1 MSRSVANVT
10 TYSSGHLYDRRMTT
24 DSARPSGGQRLLPL
38 AGESDPAG
46 EVSSCCAPVG
56 RGVGSAAQPH
66 PVDHPAEA
74 VPRGERSTRGQVRIP
89 AGSFAMGDSHGDG
102 YAGDGETP
110 VHQVELSAYLIDA
123 KSVTNAQFAAF
134 VKATG
139 YVTDAERDGLSAVF
153 HLAVEAGAADVLGP
167 VAGTPWWR
175 AVRGADWRHPG
186 GPRSSTTDLQNH
198 PVVHVSWRDAQAYC
212 RWAGKRLPTEAEW
225 ERAARGG
232 LDRARYPWGDELHPK
247 GRWRCNI
254 WQGRFPEVNTLEDGH
269 LTTAPVTAYQ
279 PNAFG
284 LHNTVGNVWE
294 WCQDT
299 FRPTEYA
306 DRAAAGVPVVD
317 PRAAEG
323 AVAPGEEGGVPR
335 VMRGGSYLCH
345 DSYCNRYRVAARS
358 SNTAESSAGNIG
370 FRCANDVV

>member
-1 MSRSVANVT
+1 M
-10 TYSSGHLYDRRMTT
+10 
-24 DSARPSGGQRLLPL
+24 PSDPVLPAAGQQLLPL
-38 AGESDPAG
+38 LSGEPEPAEG
-46 EVSSCCAPVG
+46 TSSSCCAPTG
-56 RGVGSAAQPH
+56 RGGAAGGGAAHEH
-66 PVDHPAEA
+66 PEGRHPADA
-74 VPRGERSTRGQVRIP
+74 VPLGPRSARGQVRVP
-89 AGSFAMGDSHGDG
+89 AGTFAMGDAHGDG
-102 YAGDGETP
+102 YPADGETP
-110 VHQVELSAYLIDA
+110 VHRVELSAYLIDA
-123 KSVTNAQFAAF
+123 KAVTNAQYAAF

-139 YVTDAERDGLSAVF
+139 YVTDAERDGVSAVF
-153 HLAVEAGAADVLGP
+153 HLAVEAARGDVLGP
-167 VAGTPWWR
+167 AAGTPWWL

-186 GPRSSTTDLQNH
+186 GPRSSAADLPNH

-232 LDRARYPWGDELHPK
+232 LDGARYPWGDELRPK

-269 LTTAPVTAYQ
+269 LTTAPVTAYL
-279 PNAFG
+279 PNGLG

-294 WCQDT
+294 WCQDV

-306 DRAAAGVPVVD
+306 DRVAAGGPVRDPLAAEAVVD
-317 PRAAEG
+317 PG
-323 AVAPGEEGGVPR
+323 QEGGVPR

-358 SNTAESSAGNIG
+358 ANTAESSSGNIG
-370 FRCANDVV
+370 FRCANDIA

>member
-1 MSRSVANVT
+1 MTNDPASVA
-10 TYSSGHLYDRRMTT
+10 
-24 DSARPSGGQRLLPL
+24 
-38 AGESDPAG
+38 PA
-46 EVSSCCAPVG
+46 CCAPAVAATGPAIGTVG
-56 RGVGSAAQPH
+56 RSPLA
-66 PVDHPAEA
+66 HPAEA
-74 VPRGERSTRGQVRIP
+74 VPLGARSTRGQVRIP

-102 YAGDGETP
+102 YPGDGETP

-123 KSVTNAQFAAF
+123 KAVTNAQFAAF

-139 YVTDAERDGLSAVF
+139 YVTDAERDGISAVF
-153 HLAVEAGAADVLGP
+153 HLAVEAGPRDVLGP
-167 VAGTPWWR
+167 AAGTPWWL

-232 LDRARYPWGDELHPK
+232 LDRARYPWGDELQPK

-254 WQGRFPEVNTLEDGH
+254 WQGPFPEVNTLEDGH

-306 DRAAAGVPVVD
+306 DRAASGEPVRD

-323 AVAPGEEGGVPR
+323 VVAPGEEGGVPR

-370 FRCANDVV
+370 FRCANDLT